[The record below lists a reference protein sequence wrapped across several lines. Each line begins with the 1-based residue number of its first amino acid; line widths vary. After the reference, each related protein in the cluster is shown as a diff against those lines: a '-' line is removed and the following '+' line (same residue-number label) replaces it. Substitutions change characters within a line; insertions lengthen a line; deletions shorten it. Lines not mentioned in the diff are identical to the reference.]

1 MPLPGILL
9 LVIQVL
15 FAAYAVNTGKI
26 VSGLKFKFR
35 IIAEFTWW
43 KRLCLGDV
51 WADLLEKQP
60 CAIILPE
67 EGKALATNC

>member
-15 FAAYAVNTGKI
+15 FAAHAVNTRKI

-35 IIAEFTWW
+35 MIAEFTW
-43 KRLCLGDV
+43 
-51 WADLLEKQP
+51 
-60 CAIILPE
+60 
-67 EGKALATNC
+67 